1 MKMKKL
7 TNSNIKKFNN
17 VVHLSNDDDED
28 EPVQA
33 NKLGYFRSTQTAQC
47 LDIHIT
53 GAIRDAEYYTQVVQA
68 IKNTSEGDLVNFH
81 LNSFGGN
88 LNGLQSLLSAMLST
102 EAEKRAYIDGGAM
115 SAASILALN
124 CDSVFVSPYAEMLCH
139 FISLSAGG
147 KSSDVKSH
155 FDHIQRTSE
164 KLFRETYQFF
174 LTEEEIEECIEHG
187 RDIWLDAEEIAER
200 LQRKFEI
207 IQELSEQAE
216 QDDQADATSCECN
229 PNDCSIT
236 SCAGYSEACIKGK
249 AFSDV
254 LSRLEDTV
262 EENQGVDS
270 HKGSK
275 TRRKASKAV

>member
-1 MKMKKL
+1 MKSNITK
-7 TNSNIKKFNN
+7 SNIKKFNN
-17 VVHLSNDDDED
+17 TVYLSDDDED

-68 IKNTSEGDLVNFH
+68 IKNTSEGDLVNLH
-81 LNSFGGN
+81 INSIGGN

-174 LTEEEIEECIEHG
+174 LTEEEIEDCIEHG

-207 IQELSEQAE
+207 IQELAE
-216 QDDQADATSCECN
+216 QEGDCNNCEDCDSCNGCNLVQDADNALEELTEEDQVVDN
-229 PNDCSIT
+229 P
-236 SCAGYSEACIKGK
+236 KP
-249 AFSDV
+249 
-254 LSRLEDTV
+254 
-262 EENQGVDS
+262 
-270 HKGSK
+270 SK

>member
-1 MKMKKL
+1 MKFNKMKAKSQQVFL
-7 TNSNIKKFNN
+7 NGDDD
-17 VVHLSNDDDED
+17 DDDE
-28 EPVQA
+28 PIRV

-174 LTEEEIEECIEHG
+174 LTEDEIEECIEHG
-187 RDIWLDAEEIAER
+187 RDIWLDADEIAER

-207 IQELSEQAE
+207 VQELSEQE
-216 QDDQADATSCECN
+216 GDCEGCDGCNGNGCNLVQDADNALEELTEEDQVVDN
-229 PNDCSIT
+229 P
-236 SCAGYSEACIKGK
+236 KP
-249 AFSDV
+249 
-254 LSRLEDTV
+254 
-262 EENQGVDS
+262 
-270 HKGSK
+270 SK